1 MTDTLPVL
9 FDNGSLV
16 AFDKPA
22 GLSSIRG
29 RGDKGLSLHERMSQ
43 AEERPLFIAHRLDKD
58 TSGVIV
64 FARDAD
70 AHRRLNQLFEQRQ
83 VKKLYLAWVL
93 GRPAEDSGTVE
104 APLREFGSG
113 RAAVDPR
120 GKPAVTRWKVLRRE
134 KDRSLLEV
142 APETGRRH
150 QIRAHLYSIG
160 HPVLGDRMYGSPRPV
175 GGAPR
180 LLLHARELLIP
191 WDGPEPLRILA
202 PIPPDFPF

>member
-1 MTDTLPVL
+1 MTDTFSVL

-16 AFDKPA
+16 AFDKPS

-29 RGDKGLSLHERMSQ
+29 RGDKEPSLHERVSR
-43 AEERPLFIAHRLDKD
+43 AEARPIFIAHRLDKD
-58 TSGVIV
+58 TSGAIV
-64 FARDAD
+64 FARDA
-70 AHRRLNQLFEQRQ
+70 ASHRRLNQLFEQRQ

-93 GRPAEDSGTVE
+93 GRPAEDSGKVD

-113 RAAVDPR
+113 RVAVNPR

-150 QIRAHLYSIG
+150 QIRAHLFSIG
-160 HPVLGDRMYGSPRPV
+160 HPVLGDRVYGSPRSV
-175 GGAPR
+175 GNAPR
-180 LLLHARELLIP
+180 LLLHAREILIP

-202 PIPPDFPF
+202 PIPSDFPY